1 MSRHT
6 RNHKSHL
13 DDLPEELVVLI
24 LDCLDGGLIR
34 CQSTHSRWCQYK
46 TFNSLCLTSRK
57 FNRLAKPYLR
67 ATIINFSLCNENS
80 VIDRLVLDPN
90 MSDGIKRVYWTMPIS
105 RPEHRYGA
113 AIKSIELKFSQ
124 RHGRLGIPSRLAG
137 RLRLGF
143 YGTQFADR
151 LAVILVLTRNVEYL
165 QVSAPYSEYESEV
178 STWLELLFLAT
189 SSSASGLSEH
199 FRHLHHVRMDMKRY
213 HLEQIGPLLRL
224 QSLRI
229 LYIENARQDGDEIP
243 FRFWGQNVVGKQY
256 SALENL
262 LFENSCI
269 NSDAIVYILSAIR
282 NLKIFKLDLRLI
294 SRCQSKLCALGEC
307 RTPFWTTLRQAL
319 AAHKDSLERLYINR
333 QSWDEGH
340 NDRHHEDKNFL
351 SGLHDLR
358 HLRYLDTGLTPFRK
372 FSASYSFEG
381 IEFSDMLSASLE
393 QLVIAVENVKEL
405 LYEGTLRAI
414 LLDLAT
420 VCELRTPL
428 LKGIVVWLPQ
438 KREEL
443 FTLDLTACKAAFQQ
457 IGVEL
462 IVMGRYAGAWQ
473 LHPSITAASPPR
485 DGDNPVYKHVY
496 AQGSSSF
503 RRPPCT
509 FQGACSAYHH
519 PYGWS
524 IIDNL

>member
-1 MSRHT
+1 M
-6 RNHKSHL
+6 
-13 DDLPEELVVLI
+13 DGLPEELVVLI

-34 CQSTHSRWCQYK
+34 SQSFHDRWCHYQA
-46 TFNSLCLTSRK
+46 FNSLCLTSRK
-57 FNRLAKPYLR
+57 FNRLAKPYLH
-67 ATIINFSLCNENS
+67 ATIINLSFCNEYAL
-80 VIDRLVLDPN
+80 IDRLVLDPN
-90 MSDGIKRVYWTMPIS
+90 MSDSIKRICWTMPTS
-105 RPEHRYGA
+105 RPEHRYGDA
-113 AIKSIELKFSQ
+113 MKSMELMFSE
-124 RHGRLGIPSRLAG
+124 RHGRLGIPGRLAG
-137 RLRLGF
+137 YLRQGF

-165 QVSAPYSEYESEV
+165 QVSTPHSDYESEV
-178 STWLELLFLAT
+178 STWLELLSLST
-189 SSSASGLSEH
+189 SSSASGLSEQ
-199 FRHLHHVRMDMKRY
+199 FRHLHHVRLDMKRY
-213 HLEQIGPLLRL
+213 YLQHIGPLLRL
-224 QSLRI
+224 QSLRTLHI
-229 LYIENARQDGDEIP
+229 DNAMQYEDELP
-243 FRFWGQNVVGKQY
+243 FRFWDQTVIGKQY
-256 SALENL
+256 SAVENV

-269 NSDAIVYILSAIR
+269 NSDAIVYILGAIR
-282 NLKIFKLDLRLI
+282 NLKVLKLDFRLI
-294 SRCQSKLCALGEC
+294 SRCQSELCALGEC

-319 AAHKDSLERLYINR
+319 AAHKDSLERLYIINR
-333 QSWDEGH
+333 PSLDEELK
-340 NDRHHEDKNFL
+340 DRHHEAEDFL

-372 FSASYSFEG
+372 FSANDSFKG

-405 LYEGTLRAI
+405 LYEGTLRTI

-443 FTLDLTACKAAFQQ
+443 FTLDLVACKAAFQQ

-462 IVMGRYAGAWQ
+462 IVMCRYAGAWQ

-485 DGDNPVYKHVY
+485 DGDNPVYKHIHV
-496 AQGSSSF
+496 QGSWSF
-503 RRPPCT
+503 RRPPCK

-524 IIDNL
+524 IVDNL